1 MVASF
6 CMGVSIK
13 EGMAARLP
21 VVAGAGGGIPEAV
34 VDGETGLLVPVGAY
48 GSIDGEKYVEAVR
61 KLVSDPELRALYGK
75 AGRLR
80 AEDIFS
86 VEATNYRIAEIMLA
100 AANSRS

>member
-1 MVASF
+1 M
-6 CMGVSIK
+6 
-13 EGMAARLP
+13 
-21 VVAGAGGGIPEAV
+21 
-34 VDGETGLLVPVGAY
+34 
-48 GSIDGEKYVEAVR
+48 EAVR